1 MGLWLEYIL
10 YRNCVVGIYFVLD
23 RKFSLRLKLK
33 MWLSVALSD
42 LPMFRD
48 NVSPQ
53 FSTVK
58 EEDTIFFEFVD
69 YPQECAYS

>member
-1 MGLWLEYIL
+1 
-10 YRNCVVGIYFVLD
+10 
-23 RKFSLRLKLK
+23 